1 MSVSYDPL
9 WWGGFLALIAVLLSL
24 DLFVFHR
31 KAHEVR
37 TREAVFF
44 ASFWVLLA
52 VAFGAV
58 VWFEHGYQKALEFYT
73 GYVIELSLSVDNL
86 FVIALVF
93 TSFGVPRLY
102 QHRVLFWG
110 ILGALVMRGAMIV
123 VGASL
128 VHRFEWI
135 LYLFGAF
142 LVITGVKM
150 LVAGDQ
156 EPDPQQNR
164 ILKLFRRFVP
174 STDEYDHDHF
184 LTARNGRTVA
194 TPLLAALVVVEA
206 MDLVFA
212 VDSIPAIFAVTT
224 DAFIVFTSNIFAI
237 LGLRTF
243 YFLLANILDRFVH
256 LKVGLAVILSF
267 VGTKMLIAGWY
278 KVPIY
283 ISLSVILG
291 VLLTSILTSVI
302 ATRSVQRAARHQKD
316 VVSPTGG
323 KDER

>member
-1 MSVSYDPL
+1 VSVSYDPL
-9 WWGGFLALIAVLLSL
+9 WWGGFLALIALLLSL

-44 ASFWVLLA
+44 AAFWVLLA
-52 VAFGAV
+52 LGFGAF
-58 VWFEHGYQKALEFYT
+58 VWLEQGYHKALEYYT

-123 VGASL
+123 GGATL
-128 VHRFEWI
+128 VTHYHFI
-135 LYLFGAF
+135 IYLFGAF
-142 LVITGVKM
+142 LVFTGIRM

-156 EPDPQQNR
+156 EPDPKQNR
-164 ILKLFRRFVP
+164 VLKLFRKVVP
-174 STDEYDHDHF
+174 STDEFDHDHF
-184 LTARNGRTVA
+184 VTAKHGRLLA
-194 TPLLAALVVVEA
+194 TPLLATLVVVET

-212 VDSIPAIFAVTT
+212 VDSIPAIFAVTV
-224 DAFIVFTSNIFAI
+224 DPFIVFTSNIFAI

-243 YFLLANILDRFVH
+243 FFLLANIMDRFVH

-267 VGTKMLIAGWY
+267 VGVKMLIGGWY
-278 KVPIY
+278 VIPIY
-283 ISLSVILG
+283 VSLAVILG
-291 VLLTSILTSVI
+291 VLLTSILTSAI
-302 ATRSVQRAARHQKD
+302 ATRAVERAARHRKD
-316 VVSPTGG
+316 LLSGDGPEDKG
-323 KDER
+323 

>member
-1 MSVSYDPL
+1 MFGSYSFL
-9 WWGGFLALIAVLLSL
+9 WWGGFLALIAFLLSL

-37 TREAVFF
+37 TREAVIF
-44 ASFWVLLA
+44 ASFWVLVA
-52 VAFGAV
+52 CAFGIF
-58 VWFEHGYQKALEFYT
+58 VWFEQGAVKALEYYT

-86 FVIALVF
+86 FVIALIF
-93 TSFGVPRLY
+93 TTFGVPKLY

-110 ILGALVMRGAMIV
+110 IIGALVMRGVMIV
-123 VGASL
+123 LGATL

-135 LYLFGAF
+135 LYVFGGF
-142 LVITGVKM
+142 LVITAVKM

-156 EPDPQQNR
+156 EPDPGQNR
-164 ILKLFRRFVP
+164 VLKLFRRFVP
-174 STDEYDHDHF
+174 STTEYDKAHF
-184 LTARNGRTVA
+184 LTHHDGRVVA

-212 VDSIPAIFAVTT
+212 VDSIPAVFAVTT
-224 DAFIVFTSNIFAI
+224 DPFIVFTSNIFAI

-256 LKVGLAVILSF
+256 LKIGLAVILAF
-267 VGTKMLIAGWY
+267 VGSKMLIAGWY

-283 ISLSVILG
+283 VSLAVILG

-302 ATRSVQRAARHQKD
+302 STRSVRRVARHQKD
-316 VVSPTGG
+316 LVSPTGG
-323 KDER
+323 KDEA

>member
-1 MSVSYDPL
+1 MFGSYSPL
-9 WWGGFLALIAVLLSL
+9 WWGGFLALIAFLLSL

-37 TREAVFF
+37 TREAVVF
-44 ASFWVLLA
+44 ASFWVLIA
-52 VAFGAV
+52 CAFGAF
-58 VWFEHGYQKALEFYT
+58 VWYEQGAVKALEYYT

-86 FVIALVF
+86 FVIALIF
-93 TSFGVPRLY
+93 TTFGVPRLY

-110 ILGALVMRGAMIV
+110 IIGALVMRGTMIV
-123 VGASL
+123 IGASL
-128 VHRFEWI
+128 VHRFEFI
-135 LYLFGAF
+135 LYLFGLF

-156 EPDPQQNR
+156 EPDPKQNR
-164 ILKLFRRFVP
+164 VLKLFRRFVP
-174 STDEYDHDHF
+174 STEEYHQDHF
-184 LTARNGRTVA
+184 VARVDGRTVA

-224 DAFIVFTSNIFAI
+224 DPFIVFTSNIFAI

-256 LKVGLAVILSF
+256 LKIGLAVILTF
-267 VGTKMLIAGWY
+267 VGTKMLIAHWY
-278 KVPIY
+278 KLPIY
-283 ISLSVILG
+283 VSLSVILG

-302 ATRSVQRAARHQKD
+302 STRSVRGVARHQKEL
-316 VVSPTGG
+316 VSPTGG
-323 KDER
+323 KDEA